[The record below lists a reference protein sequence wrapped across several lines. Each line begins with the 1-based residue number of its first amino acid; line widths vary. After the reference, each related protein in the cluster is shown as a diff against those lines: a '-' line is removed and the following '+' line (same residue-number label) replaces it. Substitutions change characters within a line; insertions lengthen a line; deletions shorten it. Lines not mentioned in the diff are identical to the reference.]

1 MHQLTILKFSSLK
14 MHYSKWIC
22 GKIWKW
28 GAERQQRA
36 GQSGRTGAHRYTG
49 HIRVYWINALN
60 NFTVCFN
67 ELAFVPFKEVQKS
80 WRSESCW
87 RCDVPTEY
95 VSEVLREEMD
105 CMILL
110 NFRQLFNNFW
120 IGYNLLDKI
129 PWLAKIKVFHFSRT
143 CLDWR
148 RWLWGSRPAQIYG
161 YVLVLRWF

>member
-1 MHQLTILKFSSLK
+1 MNL
-14 MHYSKWIC
+14 
-22 GKIWKW
+22 
-28 GAERQQRA
+28 RQNMEMRRRA
-36 GQSGRTGAHRYTG
+36 AAAACWSVWANRRTQIYRSYT
-49 HIRVYWINALN
+49 RVYWINALN

-110 NFRQLFNNFW
+110 NFWQLFNNFW
-120 IGYNLLDKI
+120 IGYYLLDKI